1 MKKIILPEK
10 AFPHKKTHVI
20 CGHQFKDGHI
30 IVPNDVGDKVCSM
43 FKRFYGAAIEDIPDV
58 VEEENLDQDD
68 SGDASL
74 TVSNTKTS
82 EAA

>member
-43 FKRFYGAAIEDIPDV
+43 FKRFYGAAIEDIPDPI
-58 VEEENLDQDD
+58 EEDPSQDD

-74 TVSNTKTS
+74 AVSNTKTS